1 MAISWP
7 KQKIPRRVRKK
18 EQDMVWRARSGGAEL
33 EAFKMLP
40 RPMLERFAHMA
51 DHTRRAEVEAA

>member
-1 MAISWP
+1 MACEEW
-7 KQKIPRRVRKK
+7 RR
-18 EQDMVWRARSGGAEL
+18 GL

-51 DHTRRAEVEAA
+51 DHTRRAEVEAKAARAGRISAETRTSAMLKLT

>member
-1 MAISWP
+1 MA
-7 KQKIPRRVRKK
+7 KTKKIQGVEGRK
-18 EQDMVWRARSGGAEL
+18 EERDMIWRARRGAAEL
-33 EAFKMLP
+33 EAFKMFP

>member
-1 MAISWP
+1 MAY
-7 KQKIPRRVRKK
+7 
-18 EQDMVWRARSGGAEL
+18 EERSSGL
-33 EAFKMLP
+33 EAFKVLP